1 LSINFQSSGDFQRKI
16 AAKARAQRLVKNLS
30 RRTLAEKS
38 GVTQASI
45 KRFETSGDVSL
56 SNLLD
61 IALALNCTR
70 EFEALFDPKAPD
82 SIAELQ
88 TPPRQRGSL

>member
-1 LSINFQSSGDFQRKI
+1 MTINIQSSSDLQREI
-16 AAKARAQRLVKNLS
+16 ATKARALRLAKNLS
-30 RRTLAEKS
+30 RRTLAAKS

-45 KRFETSGDVSL
+45 KRFETSGEVSL
-56 SNLLD
+56 INLLD
-61 IALALNCTR
+61 IAFALNCTK
-70 EFEALFDPKAPD
+70 EFRALFDPKAPD